1 MSCVI
6 AKVYLIPNNCQVLNL
21 SNFPLTKP
29 LANRFREVVSG
40 SKDGTPAW
48 AFQMLEGE
56 DEGYFGPESAVWEV
70 HGCVSTIVGGI
81 RALLL
86 QAAHPAALAGVSEH
100 SRYQE
105 DPLGRLA
112 GTTKWLTITSFGAT
126 EFIEKEARRVNEMH
140 KRVTGTYAGKDG
152 QVHDYAAKSEEYLL
166 WVHCAFTDAFLKTYI
181 HLGYKFKTSADQYVK
196 EWAKSALPLGLTY
209 APQSVAELEETL
221 DRFRAEALYANET
234 TLDVVKFIMKP
245 PFSKAGLI
253 PFAIFA
259 NAAVATLNP
268 RDCELLG
275 LKKRGNMWLKLSKAI
290 LVFLSAILGHESP
303 SQKFAR
309 QRIAKLRK

>member
-1 MSCVI
+1 VR
-6 AKVYLIPNNCQVLNL
+6 VLDL

-40 SKDGTPAW
+40 SKDGTPKW
-48 AFQMLEGE
+48 AFQMLEGD
-56 DEGYFGPESAVWEV
+56 DEGYFGTESAVWEV
-70 HGCVSTIVGGI
+70 HGCVSTIVGGV

-140 KRVTGTYAGKDG
+140 SRVTGSYAGKDG
-152 QVHDYAAKSEEYLL
+152 REHSYAASSAEYLM
-166 WVHCAFTDAFLKTYI
+166 WVHCAFTDAFLKSYI
-181 HLGYKFKTSADQYVK
+181 HLGYKFKTSADQYVR
-196 EWAKSALPLGLTY
+196 EWAKSAQPLGLKD
-209 APQSVAELEETL
+209 APQSVAELEARL
-221 DRFRAEALYANET
+221 DEFRTNSLYANET
-234 TLDVVKFIMKP
+234 TLNVVKFIMKP

-253 PFAIFA
+253 PFMIFA
-259 NAAVATLNP
+259 NAAVATLDP
-268 RDCELLG
+268 RDRELLG
-275 LKKRGNMWLKLSKAI
+275 LKKRGRIWLKLAKGI

>member
-1 MSCVI
+1 MTYI
-6 AKVYLIPNNCQVLNL
+6 RQVLDL

-40 SKDGTPAW
+40 SKDGTPKW

-70 HGCVSTIVGGI
+70 HGCVSTIVGGV

-86 QAAHPAALAGVSEH
+86 QAAHPAALAGVAEH

-112 GTTKWLTITSFGAT
+112 GTTKWLTITSFGSK

-140 KRVTGTYAGKDG
+140 SHVTGSYVGKDG
-152 QVHDYAAKSEEYLL
+152 QVHDYAAKSNEYLM

-181 HLGYKFKTSADQYVK
+181 ELGYEFKTSADQYVS
-196 EWAKSALPLGLTY
+196 EWAKSAEPLGLAG
-209 APQSVAELEETL
+209 APKSVAELEAML
-221 DRFRAEALYANET
+221 NKYRNESLAT
-234 TLDVVKFIMKP
+234 SQRTRDVVNFIMKP
-245 PFSKAGLI
+245 PFSKAGQLA
-253 PFAIFA
+253 FSIFA
-259 NAAVATLNP
+259 NAAVATLDP
-268 RDCELLG
+268 RDRELLG
-275 LKKRGNMWLKLSKAI
+275 LKKRSRAWLKIARVI
-290 LVFLSAILGHESP
+290 LEFLSAILGHESP

-309 QRIAKLRK
+309 QRIARLRK

>member
-1 MSCVI
+1 MATICPV
-6 AKVYLIPNNCQVLNL
+6 PDL

-40 SKDGTPAW
+40 SKDGTPKW
-48 AFQMLEGE
+48 AYQMLEGD

-86 QAAHPAALAGVSEH
+86 QAAHPAALAGVAEH
-100 SRYQE
+100 SRYQA

-140 KRVTGTYAGKDG
+140 GRVTGTYIGKDG
-152 QVHDYAAKSEEYLL
+152 QVHDYAAKASEYLL
-166 WVHCAFTDAFLKTYI
+166 WVHCAFTDAFLKTYVD
-181 HLGYKFKTSADQYVK
+181 LNYKFKTTANQYVM
-196 EWAKSALPLGLTY
+196 EWAKSAAPLGLKD
-209 APQSVAELEETL
+209 APKSVAELEEKL
-221 DRFRAEALYANET
+221 DYFRNHALTANAT
-234 TLDVVKFIMKP
+234 TKDVVKFILKP
-245 PFSKAGLI
+245 PFSKLGLI
-253 PFAIFA
+253 PFTIFA
-259 NAAVATLNP
+259 NAAVATLDP
-268 RDCELLG
+268 REVALLG
-275 LKKRGNMWLKLSKAI
+275 LKKRGKVWLRFSKVI
-290 LVFLSAILGHESP
+290 LEFLSAILGHESP

-309 QRIAKLRK
+309 QRIARLRK

>member
-1 MSCVI
+1 M
-6 AKVYLIPNNCQVLNL
+6 PDL
-21 SNFPLTKP
+21 SSFRLTKP
-29 LANRFREVVSG
+29 IADRFREIVSG
-40 SKDGTPAW
+40 DKEGTPKW
-48 AFQMLEGE
+48 AFQMLEGD

-86 QAAHPAALAGVSEH
+86 QAAHPAALAGVAEH

-140 KRVTGTYAGKDG
+140 SRVTGKYIGKDG
-152 QVHDYAAKSEEYLL
+152 AEHDYAAKANEYLM
-166 WVHCAFTDAFLKTYI
+166 WVHCAFTDGFLKSFI
-181 HLGYKFKTSADQYVK
+181 QLGYKFETSADQYVA
-196 EWAKSALPLGLTY
+196 EWARSAEPLGLLD
-209 APQSVAELEETL
+209 APKSVAELEAKIEY
-221 DRFRAEALYANET
+221 FRSNSLMANET
-234 TLDVVKFIMKP
+234 TLNVVKFILKP

-253 PFAIFA
+253 PFTIFA
-259 NAAVATLNP
+259 NAAIATLDP
-268 RDCELLG
+268 RDCALLG
-275 LKKRGNMWLKLSKAI
+275 LKPKGKIWLRLSKFI
-290 LVFLSAILGHESP
+290 LIFLSAILGHESP

-309 QRIAKLRK
+309 ERIAKLRK